1 MAVLATTTWKVHPGK
16 MQDFIAHVTEA
27 KNMIEHHGAKLRLMA
42 RTTGTD
48 APCHITAIETA
59 DWRAFGEHQAK
70 MQGDPAWLAFL
81 QKIGK
86 EPAAVAIAT
95 GLSVE
100 VPLG

>member
-27 KNMIEHHGAKLRLMA
+27 KKMIERHGAKLRLLA

-48 APCHITAIETA
+48 APCHVTAVEYA
-59 DWRAFGEHQAK
+59 DWNAFGEQQAK
-70 MQGDPAWLAFL
+70 MQGDAQWMAFL

-95 GLSVE
+95 GLAVE